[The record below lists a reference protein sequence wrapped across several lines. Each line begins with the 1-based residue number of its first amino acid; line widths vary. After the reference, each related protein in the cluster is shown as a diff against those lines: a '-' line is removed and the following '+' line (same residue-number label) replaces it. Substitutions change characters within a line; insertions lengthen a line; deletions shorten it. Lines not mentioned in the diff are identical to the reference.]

1 MAACKADTSRMFCF
15 AQQYSRKV
23 NYVIVNNKEK
33 KNPNFCIRAEACS
46 AHNTI
51 VNGTSSYIFV

>member
-1 MAACKADTSRMFCF
+1 MVLNKHYYGSMQGRMFCF

-33 KNPNFCIRAEACS
+33 IFPNLLYQS
-46 AHNTI
+46 
-51 VNGTSSYIFV
+51 